1 MSHVMSS
8 GARSTDR
15 PEGAEPPVT
24 PPSSAPADGV
34 AAVDRALSIATTLA
48 RAGSP
53 LTLADLARRTGM
65 YKSTL
70 LRLLASLA
78 RAGLV
83 VHRSDKR
90 YALGPLAFLF
100 GRAFEQTYG
109 LKEGVQPVL
118 EWLVGKGTESP
129 SFHVRHGKDARLCL
143 FRIDSAHSTLDH
155 VRAGDVLPLGRGA
168 PGKVLA
174 VFASGLA
181 SAGDTPLLHA
191 SFGERD
197 PLCAALSAPVFGP
210 AGILLGALSISGPLE
225 RFSDLAVQRMNSLLF
240 TAAETATRALGGQW
254 PTTSGGQRLAG

>member
-1 MSHVMSS
+1 MSQVLTSPSPVHEAV
-8 GARSTDR
+8 A
-15 PEGAEPPVT
+15 PP
-24 PPSSAPADGV
+24 PAAPADGV

-48 RAGSP
+48 RAGAP
-53 LTLADLARRTGM
+53 LTLAELARRTGM

-90 YALGPLAFLF
+90 YALGPLSFLF

-109 LKEGVQPVL
+109 LKDGVQPVL

-129 SFHVRHGKDARLCL
+129 SFHVRHGQDARLCL
-143 FRIDSAHSTLDH
+143 LRIDSSHATLDR

-168 PGKVLA
+168 PGKVLST
-174 VFASGLA
+174 FAPGLVA
-181 SAGDTPLLHA
+181 ANDSPLLHA

-197 PLCAALSAPVFGP
+197 PLCAALAAPVFGP
-210 AGILLGALSISGPLE
+210 AGILLGALSLSGPLE
-225 RFSDLAVQRMNSLLF
+225 RFSDLAVQRMNTLLF

-254 PTTSGGQRLAG
+254 PSSVGGQRLAG